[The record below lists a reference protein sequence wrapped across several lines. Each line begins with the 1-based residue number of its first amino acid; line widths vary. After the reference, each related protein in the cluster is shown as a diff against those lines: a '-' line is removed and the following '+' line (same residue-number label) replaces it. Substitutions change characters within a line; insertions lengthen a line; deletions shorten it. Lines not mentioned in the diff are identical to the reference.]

1 MCRFRR
7 HGRPKRDQEGKNGSR
22 VPYFARRLQ
31 ERWFCMPLLIVL
43 LALLLPRLTIIVL
56 WLMSNWFEGIF
67 TNPFWPI
74 IGFIF
79 LPLTLLWYTVVQHW
93 FGRQWDIIPIVG
105 LIIALI
111 IDISPTTR
119 YRRRRA
125 VVIEE

>member
-1 MCRFRR
+1 
-7 HGRPKRDQEGKNGSR
+7 
-22 VPYFARRLQ
+22 
-31 ERWFCMPLLIVL
+31 MPLLIVL

-56 WLMSNWFEGIF
+56 WLLSNWFEGIF
-67 TNPFWPI
+67 SSPIWPI

-93 FGRQWDIIPIVG
+93 FGGQWDIIPIVG

-111 IDISPTTR
+111 VDISPTTR